1 MGMDAAITLA
11 LIVLAL
17 ILFATEVFSVD
28 LVAMLIMAGLVLTG
42 VITPQQGVAG
52 FSNNAT
58 ITVAFMFVL
67 SAALLKTG
75 ALQALAH
82 RLSGVFSKNYKLGI
96 VMMMMLIAPISALVN
111 NTPVVAVFIPVVIQ
125 IAYASGQ
132 SPTKMLIPLS
142 YASILGG
149 MCTLIG
155 TSTNILVSGI
165 AEKSGV
171 DGFSMFLLTP
181 VGLVLMLAGSL
192 YMYFIGIRLLP
203 SHEKSAEVAERFALH
218 DYLTEIELLEGSALD
233 GVRIMDSSL
242 VKELEMDI
250 IEVARREERL
260 ILPPGDFALQAGDIL
275 KIRCDVQKVKAL
287 KERVKIVEDATLQ
300 VGGNSLAEKNT
311 VLVEMVVTVG
321 SSLEN
326 QTLRSLDFRRKYR
339 GIPLAIRHRDEV
351 LHEHLYSVALRSGDI
366 ILAEVKAHYVK
377 ELKRLQS
384 GRGAPFVLLSE
395 EALTDFNKRQFLL
408 VAGVMLSLIVMA
420 TLELLPI
427 MMGAISGVLLLV
439 LLGTLSMK
447 EVYQAINWKIIFL
460 LAGSLSLGEAMKN
473 SGLDMMIADTLITRL
488 GGWGPIA
495 ILSGLYLLTS
505 LLTEVMSNNATA
517 ALLAPIAIAT
527 GAHLGLSPVP
537 FLVAVTLAASC
548 SFMTPIG
555 YQTNAM
561 VYSAG
566 NYRFSDFFRVGGLLN
581 LLCWLIATFLIPM
594 VYGF

>member
-1 MGMDAAITLA
+1 MGIDAAITLA
-11 LIVLAL
+11 LIALAL
-17 ILFATEVFSVD
+17 VLFATEVFSVD
-28 LVAMLIMAGLVLTG
+28 LVAMLIMAALVLTG

-75 ALQALAH
+75 ALQALAY
-82 RLSGVFSKNYKLGI
+82 RLSRIFRRNYNLGI
-96 VMMMMLIAPISALVN
+96 VMMMMLIAAISAMIN

-132 SPTKMLIPLS
+132 PPTKMLIPLS

-165 AEKSGV
+165 AEKNGLG
-171 DGFSMFLLTP
+171 GFSMFLLTP
-181 VGLVLMLAGSL
+181 LGLIQLLAGVL
-192 YMYFIGIRLLP
+192 YMYFFGIRLLP
-203 SHEKSAEVAERFALH
+203 RQEKSAEVAERFGLH
-218 DYLTEIELLEGSALD
+218 DYLTEIELLKGSELD

-250 IEVARREERL
+250 IDVMRREGRFS
-260 ILPPGDFALQAGDIL
+260 LPPGDFVLQAGDIL
-275 KIRCDVQKVKAL
+275 KIRCDVKKVKAL
-287 KERVKIVEDATLQ
+287 KERAKIVEDATLQ

-311 VLVEMVVTVG
+311 TLLELVVTAG
-321 SSLEN
+321 SAFEN

-351 LHEHLYSVALRSGDI
+351 LHEHLYSVPLRAGDI

-377 ELKRLQS
+377 ELKQLQS
-384 GRGAPFVLLSE
+384 GRDAPFVLLSE
-395 EALTDFNKRQFLL
+395 EALTDFNKGQFML
-408 VAGVMLSLIVMA
+408 VAAVLLTLISLA
-420 TLELLPI
+420 TLNVLSI
-427 MMGAISGVLLLV
+427 MMGAITGVLV
-439 LLGTLSMK
+439 LILSRVLSMK
-447 EVYQAINWKIIFL
+447 EMYQAINWKIIFL
-460 LAGSLSLGEAMKN
+460 LAGSLSLGEAMKS
-473 SGLDMMIADTLITRL
+473 SGLDLIIAEGLIEKL
-488 GGWGPIA
+488 GAWGPVA
-495 ILSGLYLLTS
+495 ILSGLYLVTS

-527 GAHLGLSPVP
+527 SAHLELDPTP
-537 FLVAVTLAASC
+537 FLIAVTLAASC

-555 YQTNAM
+555 YQTNTM

-566 NYRFSDFFRVGGLLN
+566 NYRFLDFFKVGALLN
-581 LLCWLIATFLIPM
+581 LLFWLSATFLIPM
-594 VYGF
+594 IYGF